1 MGLSK
6 KWTLYLLH
14 HSHTDIGYTERQE
27 KLKRYHVDFIQQ
39 AIDILTDIENGKH
52 PEWEGFRWVCENYW
66 QVENFLANSSPDNIA
81 CFERYVQAGLID
93 ISLNY
98 LNMTELADNDLLNY
112 KLAQGRSYAD
122 RLAVP
127 LDSAM
132 TADING
138 YSWGYADALAK
149 NGIEN
154 LFSCIHTHHGM
165 YPLGKKHNGFWWEGP
180 SGERVLTW
188 VSDHYHMGNELCLV
202 PEHGITYLLEDRY
215 NPNAAVADFK
225 IAEERIY
232 KYIENLDNDAEY
244 DYHFVPVMISGMSTD
259 NGAPNGRILERVKAW
274 NELHG
279 DEIEIEMIT
288 LNHFFEIL
296 REQVNELPVYR
307 GDWNDWWA
315 DGVGSTPAVVKHYK
329 DAQRKFHLGKQLAP
343 DAVAAD
349 KAYMDDVAYELTLYA
364 EHTWGY
370 SSSVSEPWETL
381 VNDLDFRKSAYAI
394 RANQLAS
401 MKLDAILADK
411 GEVSIRPDREK
422 LFKVINPQATK
433 RKDSV
438 RLYIEH
444 WEDVEGVAVDI
455 LLQNMEVVDEQT
467 GNVLPSQVRDIAR
480 AKEVEVV
487 IELDALEERIL
498 RIRPKKE
505 LQKEKYRY
513 LAVDKVNDIMYDG
526 WQEGLRVNAHQVET
540 PYYSMVLDETQGI
553 VSLIDKQDGHSL
565 LRENMEHAP
574 FAGIYER
581 TETKPNAWEVR
592 HTMGRNRK
600 KVDTMRYVSQLRD
613 VRVVEAGAVSA
624 TVVFTYDLEG
634 TQMYEIHMKVYRDT
648 PKIDVTL
655 RLHKDS
661 VWDPENLY
669 ISFPFTTGVKEE
681 LFVDK
686 TGCILRPGIDQL
698 PETNQEFYLV
708 QEGAAYVGEEKSLV
722 VAVKDTPLLVF
733 GDLKHHLI
741 ELSGHGDKNKN
752 AEPLYVWAM
761 NNFWETNFKV
771 DLAGFYEFRYTVAT
785 VPTGEAE
792 AAVDACKSYN
802 QGFLSMYI

>member
-1 MGLSK
+1 MNLSK
-6 KWTLYLLH
+6 KWKLYVLH

-39 AIDILTDIENGKH
+39 AIDILTEIENGKR

-66 QVENFLANSSPDNIA
+66 QVENFLENSSEENIA

-98 LNMTELADNDLLNY
+98 LNMTELVDNDVLNH

-122 RLAVP
+122 SLAVP

-138 YSWGYADALAK
+138 FSWGYADALAN

-165 YPLGKKHNGFWWEGP
+165 FPVGKKHHGFWWEGP

-202 PEHGITYLLEDRY
+202 PKHGITYLLEDRF
-215 NPNAAVADFK
+215 NPKAEVAEFEV
-225 IAEERIY
+225 AEERIF
-232 KYIENLDNDAEY
+232 KYIEKLDNDVDY
-244 DYHFVPVMISGMSTD
+244 DYDFVPLMVSGMSTD
-259 NGAPNGRILERVKAW
+259 NGAPNGQILERIKKW
-274 NELHG
+274 NDLHG
-279 DEIEIEMIT
+279 EQIEIEMIT

-296 REQVNELPVYR
+296 REEMNELPVYR

-329 DAQRKFHLGKQLAP
+329 DAQRKYHIGKQLAP
-343 DAVAAD
+343 DFVAAD
-349 KAYMDDVAYELTLYA
+349 KKYLDEVEYELTLYA

-370 SSSVSEPWETL
+370 SSSVTEPWETL

-401 MKLDAILADK
+401 LKLDEILAAK
-411 GEVSIRPDREK
+411 GEVTIRPDREK
-422 LFKVINPQATK
+422 LFKVINPQATT
-433 RKDSV
+433 RTDSV
-438 RLYIEH
+438 CLYIEH
-444 WEDVEGVAVDI
+444 WEDVEGAGVDI
-455 LLQNMEVVDEQT
+455 LLQNIEVVDEAT
-467 GNVLPSQVRDIAR
+467 GKVLPSQVREIAR

-487 IELDALEERIL
+487 LELAALEERIL
-498 RIRPKKE
+498 RVRLKKE
-505 LQKEKYRY
+505 LTKEPYRY
-513 LAVDKVNDIMYDG
+513 LAVDKVKDVMYDG

-540 PYYSMVLDETQGI
+540 AYYSMVFDETKGI
-553 VSLIDKQDGHSL
+553 VSMIDKQDGASL
-565 LRENMEHAP
+565 LRDNLEHAP
-574 FAGIYER
+574 FVGIYER
-581 TETKPNAWEVR
+581 TPTEPDAWEVR

-600 KVDTMRYVSQLRD
+600 KINTNRYVSKLRNIK
-613 VRVVEAGAVSA
+613 VSERGEVSA
-624 TVVFTYDLEG
+624 TIVFTYDLEG

-669 ISFPFTTGVKEE
+669 ISFPFTTGGAEE
-681 LFVDK
+681 LYFDK
-686 TGCILRPGIDQL
+686 TGCLVRPGVDQL
-698 PETNQEFYLV
+698 PGTNQEFYLL
-708 QEGAAYVGEEKSLV
+708 QEGAAYVGTGKSVIL
-722 VAVKDTPLLVF
+722 ALKDTPLLVL
-733 GDLKHHLI
+733 GDLEHHLI
-741 ELSGHGDKNKN
+741 ELAGQGGVEKNK
-752 AEPLYVWAM
+752 EPLYVWVM

-771 DLAGFYEFRYTVAT
+771 DLAGFYEFRYTLSTLQTNQADVAI
-785 VPTGEAE
+785 
-792 AAVDACKSYN
+792 DACKSYN
-802 QGFLSMYI
+802 QGFLSMYV

>member
-1 MGLSK
+1 MNLSK
-6 KWTLYLLH
+6 KWKLYVLH

-39 AIDILTDIENGKH
+39 AIDILTEIENGKR

-66 QVENFLANSSPDNIA
+66 QVENFLENSSEENIA

-98 LNMTELADNDLLNY
+98 LNMTELVDNDVLNH

-122 RLAVP
+122 SLAVP

-138 YSWGYADALAK
+138 FSWGYADALAN

-165 YPLGKKHNGFWWEGP
+165 FPVEKKHHGFWWEGP

-202 PEHGITYLLEDRY
+202 PKHGITYLLEDRF
-215 NPNAAVADFK
+215 NPKAEVSEFEV
-225 IAEERIY
+225 AEERIF
-232 KYIENLDNDAEY
+232 KYIEKLDNDADY
-244 DYHFVPVMISGMSTD
+244 DYDFVPLMVSGMSTD
-259 NGAPNGRILERVKAW
+259 NGAPNGQILERIKKW
-274 NELHG
+274 NDLHG
-279 DEIEIEMIT
+279 EQIEIEMIT

-296 REQVNELPVYR
+296 REEMNELPVYR

-315 DGVGSTPAVVKHYK
+315 DGIGSTPAVVKHYK
-329 DAQRKFHLGKQLAP
+329 DAQRKYHIGKQLAP
-343 DAVAAD
+343 DFVAAD
-349 KAYMDDVAYELTLYA
+349 KKYLDEVEYELALYA

-370 SSSVSEPWETL
+370 SSSVTEPWETL

-401 MKLDAILADK
+401 LKLDEILAAK
-411 GEVSIRPDREK
+411 GEVTIRPDREK
-422 LFKVINPQATK
+422 LFKVINPQATT
-433 RKDSV
+433 RTDSV

-444 WEDVEGVAVDI
+444 WEDVEGVGVDI
-455 LLQNMEVVDEQT
+455 LLQNIEVVDEAN
-467 GNVLPSQVRDIAR
+467 GKVLPSQVREIAR

-487 IELDALEERIL
+487 LELAALEERIL
-498 RIRPKKE
+498 RIRLKKE
-505 LQKEKYRY
+505 LTKEPYRY
-513 LAVDKVNDIMYDG
+513 LAVDKVNDVMYDG

-540 PYYSMVLDETQGI
+540 AYYSMVFDETKGI
-553 VSLIDKQDGHSL
+553 VSMIDKQDGGSL
-565 LRENMEHAP
+565 LRDNLEYAP
-574 FAGIYER
+574 FVGIYER
-581 TETKPNAWEVR
+581 TPTEPDAWEVR

-600 KVDTMRYVSQLRD
+600 KINTNRYVSKLRNIK
-613 VRVVEAGAVSA
+613 VSERGEVSA
-624 TVVFTYDLEG
+624 TIVFTYDLEG

-669 ISFPFTTGVKEE
+669 ISFPFTTGGAEE
-681 LFVDK
+681 LYFDK
-686 TGCILRPGIDQL
+686 TGCLVRPGVDQL
-698 PETNQEFYLV
+698 PGTNQEFYLL
-708 QEGAAYVGEEKSLV
+708 QEGAAYVGAGKSVIL
-722 VAVKDTPLLVF
+722 ALKDTPLLVL
-733 GDLKHHLI
+733 GDLEHHLI
-741 ELSGHGDKNKN
+741 ELAGQGGVEKSK
-752 AEPLYVWAM
+752 EPLYVWAM

-771 DLAGFYEFRYTVAT
+771 DLAGFYEFRYTLSTLQTNQADVAI
-785 VPTGEAE
+785 
-792 AAVDACKSYN
+792 DACKSYN
-802 QGFLSMYI
+802 QGFLSMYV